1 MHGVGRGLKGAPV
14 PDDWRVHR
22 ARLAALRRH
31 HPDQPELVA
40 TEQRL
45 LKVKHAESYITR
57 LLTDPP
63 ELNVEERGRLAAMLL
78 APPAQGG
85 GEHVAAQ

>member
-1 MHGVGRGLKGAPV
+1 MSEGAPV

-45 LKVKHAESYITR
+45 LKVKHAESYIAR
-57 LLTDPP
+57 LLSDPP
-63 ELNVEERGRLAAMLL
+63 ELDAEERGRLAAMLL
-78 APPAQGG
+78 TPPPKTG
-85 GEHVAAQ
+85 GEYAVAQ